1 MTEDEIVGQHHR
13 LNGHE
18 FGQVLRDGGG
28 QGSLACCSSWGHQE
42 SDMTEQ
48 QKNNQKELS
57 GISGNNTQLWMCL
70 MVKVKPNGTM
80 LHRNLVY

>member
-18 FGQVLRDGGG
+18 FGQALRDGGG

-57 GISGNNTQLWMCL
+57 GISGNISPSC
-70 MVKVKPNGTM
+70 
-80 LHRNLVY
+80 NLFEEILNKILAKSI